1 MVVVPRE
8 PSLRS
13 AQVVGIEMLRDPRR
27 SLPSP
32 ELFDCHVGT
41 GDEDGGGRVIPKP
54 NPDVALLLW
63 A

>member
-1 MVVVPRE
+1 
-8 PSLRS
+8 
-13 AQVVGIEMLRDPRR
+13 MLRDPRR

-32 ELFDCHVGT
+32 ELSDCHVGT